1 MLLHKAAVEATVL
14 RVMWGVLAFRVATT
28 VMLAGSTVLFIGV
41 ALVLGSVL
49 GGLITHTA
57 GIPITPTLRIHTT
70 HTTAT
75 HIGGFLVATMFG
87 VHRIHAIAAIPH
99 KLKLQ
104 TRVLLRM
111 RTENGTNLAR
121 VTTLR
126 LRERI
131 AFSHLRERMS

>member
-28 VMLAGSTVLFIGV
+28 LMLAGSTVLFIGV
-41 ALVLGSVL
+41 GLGSVL
-49 GGLITHTA
+49 GGIIIHTA

-75 HIGGFLVATMFG
+75 HIGGFLVAPMFG

-111 RTENGTNLAR
+111 RMENGTNLAR

-131 AFSHLRERMS
+131 AFSHLPERMS

>member
-14 RVMWGVLAFRVATT
+14 RAMWGVLAFRVATT
-28 VMLAGSTVLFIGV
+28 LTLVGSTVPFIGV
-41 ALVLGSVL
+41 ALGLGSVL
-49 GGLITHTA
+49 GGLIIRTA
-57 GIPITPTLRIHTT
+57 GIPITRTIRIHTT

-75 HIGGFLVATMFG
+75 RIGGFLVAPMFG
-87 VHRIHAIAAIPH
+87 VHLIHAIAAIPH
-99 KLKLQ
+99 NLKLQ
-104 TRVLLRM
+104 TRVLLQM
-111 RTENGTNLAR
+111 RTESGTTLAR

>member
-1 MLLHKAAVEATVL
+1 MLSHKAAVEATVL

-28 VMLAGSTVLFIGV
+28 LMLAGSTVLFIGV
-41 ALVLGSVL
+41 ALGLGSVL
-49 GGLITHTA
+49 GGLIIHTA

-111 RTENGTNLAR
+111 ENGTNLAR

-131 AFSHLRERMS
+131 AFSHLPERMS